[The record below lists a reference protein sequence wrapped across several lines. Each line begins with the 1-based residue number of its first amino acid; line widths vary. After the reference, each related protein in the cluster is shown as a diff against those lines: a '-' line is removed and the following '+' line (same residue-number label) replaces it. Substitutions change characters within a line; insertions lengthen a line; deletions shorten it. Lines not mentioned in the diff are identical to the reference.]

1 MNKPLKVITRIEKHV
16 VRRPAINHP
25 DLNHWFALWAV
36 KKVEQKNTC
45 GVCWRDGDKY
55 KLELHHRH
63 YNNFGAEHTSDV
75 ILLCQSCHQ
84 AITNVIRARRLAKG
98 DQTVKDFDS
107 AEKATP
113 LARPKARKVAIP
125 KVTPERKIVRSNKP
139 KARKRK

>member
-1 MNKPLKVITRIEKHV
+1 
-16 VRRPAINHP
+16 
-25 DLNHWFALWAV
+25 
-36 KKVEQKNTC
+36 
-45 GVCWRDGDKY
+45 
-55 KLELHHRH
+55 
-63 YNNFGAEHTSDV
+63 V

-139 KARKRK
+139 KARKGK

>member
-1 MNKPLKVITRIEKHV
+1 MKPLKTVTRIDKQV

-36 KKVEQKNTC
+36 KKVAQKNQC

-63 YNNFGAEHTSDV
+63 YDNFGAELPDDV
-75 ILLCQSCHQ
+75 ILLCESCHH

-98 DQTVKDFDS
+98 DQSVKNFDS
-107 AEKATP
+107 AEKP
-113 LARPKARKVAIP
+113 RKLARPKAKQVKVPAI
-125 KVTPERKIVRSNKP
+125 TPERKIVRSRKP
-139 KARKRK
+139 KARKGK